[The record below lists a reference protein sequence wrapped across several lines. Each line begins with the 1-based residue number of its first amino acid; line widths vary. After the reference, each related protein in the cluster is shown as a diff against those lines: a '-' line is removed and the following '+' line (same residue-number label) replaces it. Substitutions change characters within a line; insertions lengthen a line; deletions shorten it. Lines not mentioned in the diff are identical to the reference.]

1 MSDKLLKEAYQ
12 LDGEQAF
19 KQLFGPVKKAIGHFG
34 KTVSASA
41 KLIGN
46 DVAMIIKWNCRF
58 TLNSLAKQEEMMKD
72 WKATRGKHLKTI
84 YENQTAALEGLGE
97 DKYTA
102 MLLAPGLFWS
112 SKLYR
117 GKQAVL
123 SGETLEMIGEY
134 GADKLPIIGGWF
146 AATGGRG
153 YQKSFLDKLIDTEN
167 VGGDGKGQVRAW
179 NDGVKALEK
188 SMNLQTDTLAALLL
202 DQADRTEKKG
212 FIKTLLHRIN
222 SIFLLDFSHHEIHG
236 TVLQEG
242 EEDKEKEV
250 IDVLEFANE
259 MMERAIKE
267 NMKNAFVEE
276 RKKYI
281 EEHKKTY
288 EPGIASTEKILQM
301 NISLA
306 KEEDPDVFFKIIR
319 EQAKEPE
326 FKEIDPDKLEGEFQK
341 MVEKLAADEKVMT
354 QLRKD
359 LEKKGELKALKE
371 GEEGESSPMDLTDEE
386 KPIFE
391 KALKNI
397 ALSNCKGGFLN
408 TLKEGMIDLYDK
420 MVMRVTDGLQEETME
435 RIMKDDDPIAKEF
448 VEQIKEFQERLENVV
463 SKL

>member
-1 MSDKLLKEAYQ
+1 MSDKLLKETFQ
-12 LDGEQAF
+12 LQADAF
-19 KQLFGPVKKAIGHFG
+19 DTLMGPVKKAIGHFG

-46 DVAMIIKWNCRF
+46 DVAMIIKWNVRF

-72 WKATRGKHLKTI
+72 WKATRGKHLQTI
-84 YENQTAALEGLGE
+84 YENQTAALEGLNE
-97 DKYTA
+97 DKFTA

-112 SKLYR
+112 SKTYR
-117 GKQAVL
+117 GTGAVL

-134 GADKLPIIGGWF
+134 GAEKLPIIGPLF

-153 YQKSFLDKLIDTEN
+153 YTKSFWDEMISTDR
-167 VGGDGKGQVRAW
+167 VGGDGTEQVKAW
-179 NDGVKALEK
+179 NQSVGRLEKYLNQKEDALEMLK
-188 SMNLQTDTLAALLL
+188 IKNSG
-202 DQADRTEKKG
+202 EKEKG
-212 FIKTLLHRIN
+212 IIKTLLHKIN
-222 SIFLLDFSHHEIHG
+222 SIFLLDFSHHEIAG

-242 EEDKEKEV
+242 DDSDDKK
-250 IDVLEFANE
+250 ITDALEFANE

-267 NMKNAFVEE
+267 NMKNAYVKE
-276 RKKYI
+276 RKAYI
-281 EEHKKTY
+281 EEHKKSY

-301 NISLA
+301 NIMLA
-306 KEEDPDVFFKIIR
+306 KEEDPDNFFKIIR
-319 EQAKEPE
+319 DQAKEPE
-326 FKEIDPDKLEGEFQK
+326 FKEIDPDKLEAEFQK
-341 MVEKLAADEKVMT
+341 MVETLAEDEKVMT

-359 LEKKGELKALKE
+359 LEKGGELKPLKE
-371 GEEGESSPMDLTDEE
+371 GDEEEKSPMELTDEE

-408 TLKEGMIDLYDK
+408 PLKEGMIDLYDK
-420 MVMRVTDGLQEETME
+420 MIFRVTDGLQEETME
-435 RIMKDDDPIAKEF
+435 QIMKDDDPVAKEF